1 MEKKINKIFVFLFL
15 LLFAFKTYALEL
27 TSEKYVLYNLNE
39 NKIILE
45 KDANVKTDIA
55 SLTKIMTILLAVE
68 HTEDYSKQVT
78 ITKEMLDGIAWDVA
92 VVGFKKGQK
101 VTYDDLLYG
110 AMLES
115 GADATNALAILVSGS
130 KTEFIKKM
138 NEKVKELNLQNTSF
152 ANVVGLYDKNNYSSA
167 YDMAE
172 LLKYSLKNQK
182 FKELFEAK
190 IYTLST
196 GKTIKSTLV
205 QYSKED
211 TSIITGSKTGYI
223 KAAGRCLAST
233 STVDDI
239 NYLLVTLNART
250 SDKAAHI
257 KDALKVYNFYKDN
270 YAYHEFVK
278 EDDVVVTLDTKYA
291 KEQEIDI
298 YSQIHKKYFYDNTF
312 DKNKVTFEYD
322 GIKEISYFLEKGTKL
337 GTVKIKY
344 DGEVI
349 DSFELTYNQELT
361 FSLTNLLFTHK
372 IEVVLASIILVFILR
387 R

>member
-1 MEKKINKIFVFLFL
+1 
-15 LLFAFKTYALEL
+15 
-27 TSEKYVLYNLNE
+27 
-39 NKIILE
+39 
-45 KDANVKTDIA
+45 
-55 SLTKIMTILLAVE
+55 
-68 HTEDYSKQVT
+68 
-78 ITKEMLDGIAWDVA
+78 
-92 VVGFKKGQK
+92 
-101 VTYDDLLYG
+101 
-110 AMLES
+110 
-115 GADATNALAILVSGS
+115 
-130 KTEFIKKM
+130 
-138 NEKVKELNLQNTSF
+138 
-152 ANVVGLYDKNNYSSA
+152 
-167 YDMAE
+167 MAE

-298 YSQIHKKYFYDNTF
+298 YSQINKKYFHDNTF

-361 FSLTNLLFTHK
+361 FSLTNLLLTHK
-372 IEVVLASIILVFILR
+372 IEVVLVSIILVFILR